1 VSGKTTTADH
11 TLAGHSKSLG
21 KRLSNDFVKNRG
33 AYLMLIPVLAFF
45 LIFHYR
51 PMYGAIIAFKDFR
64 PNLGILGSPWTSH
77 YGFGHFVSFF
87 NSVFFNRTL
96 QNTLIISISTLVFSF
111 PLPIILAL
119 SINEVK
125 NRYFKKTVQTLSY
138 MPHFI
143 SLVVVCS
150 MVMLFTSETA
160 FIAQIMNFFGFNVTS
175 NLLNSADAFVPI
187 YVVTALW
194 RTTGW
199 SAIIYLAAL
208 STINTELYEAAR
220 VDGAGRFKQTLHVTL
235 PGISTTIILLL
246 ILAIGNIM
254 NIGWEK
260 IVLLYNEFNAPS
272 SDVIASFVFRR
283 GLVHGDFSF
292 ATAVGL
298 FNSAI
303 NFVLVLIANG
313 ICRKATGSGL
323 W

>member
-1 VSGKTTTADH
+1 MS
-11 TLAGHSKSLG
+11 SLSLSAKPTQVVPLV
-21 KRLSNDFVKNRG
+21 KRLKTDFARNKG
-33 AYLMLIPVLAFF
+33 AYLMLLPVLAFF
-45 LIFHYR
+45 IIFHYR

-64 PNLGILGSPWTSH
+64 PHLGILGSPWTH
-77 YGFGHFVSFF
+77 YYGFGHFVSFF
-87 NSVFFNRTL
+87 NSFFFQRTL
-96 QNTLIISISTLVFSF
+96 TNTLIISITTLVFSF

-125 NRYFKKTVQTLSY
+125 NIYFKKTVQTISY

-160 FIAQIMNFFGFNVTS
+160 FIAQIMGFFGFEVTS
-175 NLLNSADAFVPI
+175 NLLNSPDAFVPI

-199 SAIIYLAAL
+199 SCIIYLAAL
-208 STINTELYEAAR
+208 SSIDMELYEAAR
-220 VDGAGRFKQTLHVTL
+220 VDGASRLQQTLNVTI
-235 PGISTTIILLL
+235 PGLAPTIILLL

-260 IVLLYNEFNAPS
+260 IILLYNEFNAPS

-298 FNSAI
+298 FNSVI
-303 NFVLVLIANG
+303 NFTLVVIANN
-313 ICRKATGSGL
+313 ICRRVTGSGL